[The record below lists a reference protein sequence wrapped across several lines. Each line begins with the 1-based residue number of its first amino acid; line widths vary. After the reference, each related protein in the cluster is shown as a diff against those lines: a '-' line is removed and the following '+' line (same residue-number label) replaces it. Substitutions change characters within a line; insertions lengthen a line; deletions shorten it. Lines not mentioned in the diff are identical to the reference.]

1 MIKPPF
7 SPLNLGV
14 INHHTSIELHPPYAQ
29 KTGTSN
35 NVFDLY
41 LLFFYLG
48 LLFFGIQEPKGFV
61 LIVAFSH
68 FSISNLI

>member
-14 INHHTSIELHPPYAQ
+14 TNHHTSIELHPPYAQ

-41 LLFFYLG
+41 LVFF
-48 LLFFGIQEPKGFV
+48 I
-61 LIVAFSH
+61 
-68 FSISNLI
+68 